1 MYGWMDNN
9 GQQQMTD
16 PPSLPPSFARS
27 LVFMISYVLTLDDG
41 TLGAV
46 LMLRALYLVDV
57 SAAAA
62 L

>member
-1 MYGWMDNN
+1 
-9 GQQQMTD
+9 MTD